1 MRTSWAVVGACGV
14 VAAAV
19 LSRSAA
25 DQPKPEA
32 PRRIVPVVVLKPGEV
47 KELTLC
53 APCPLLTR
61 NSGLRVSGMGDPGEG
76 KERTV
81 WTRGGLTV
89 SVPKMG
95 EAYDAARAPA
105 YKPLADKGLSPLV
118 VTVRAAPDARPGL
131 TDLHVADDTC
141 SGTCETDFRVLVVAP

>member
-1 MRTSWAVVGACGV
+1 MRMSWAVVGACGV
-14 VAAAV
+14 VVAAA
-19 LSRSAA
+19 LARSAA
-25 DQPKPEA
+25 DPPQPEA

-61 NSGLRVSGMGDPGEG
+61 GGGLRVSGMGDPGEG

-81 WTRGGLTV
+81 WTKGGLTV

-95 EAYDAARAPA
+95 DAFTAAQAPA
-105 YKPLADKGLSPLV
+105 YKPLADKVLSPFV
-118 VTVRAAPDARPGL
+118 VTVRASADARPGL
-131 TDLHVADDTC
+131 TDLHVADETC